1 MINFQSCAHKFL
13 LTISLV
19 LILPITSAAASSTCT
34 CDEAEAQEH
43 KTTEAL
49 KYKLVAI
56 VSILIASAAGVSLP
70 FLVKKVSYLSPDKDV
85 FFLIKAFAAGVIL
98 ATGFIHIL
106 PDAFESLTSP
116 CLSENP
122 WHKFPFTGF
131 IAMMSSIGTL
141 MMEAYAT
148 GYHKRTELRKAQ
160 PFDGD
165 EESDHDHDQ
174 QGVHAGHVH
183 GSSFVPEPTN
193 SSDLIRN
200 RIISQ
205 VPKKKKLWITN
216 TKCMHLIS

>member
-13 LTISLV
+13 LTISLF
-19 LILPITSAAASSTCT
+19 LLLPITSAAASSTCT

-49 KYKLVAI
+49 KYELVAI

-193 SSDLIRN
+193 SSDLI
-200 RIISQ
+200 
-205 VPKKKKLWITN
+205 
-216 TKCMHLIS
+216 

>member
-13 LTISLV
+13 LTISLF
-19 LILPITSAAASSTCT
+19 LLLPITSAAASSTCT

-49 KYKLVAI
+49 KYELVAI

-148 GYHKRTELRKAQ
+148 GCHKRTELRKAQ

-165 EESDHDHDQ
+165 EESDHDQ

-193 SSDLIRN
+193 SSDLI
-200 RIISQ
+200 
-205 VPKKKKLWITN
+205 
-216 TKCMHLIS
+216 